1 MLRPTQRAS
10 WIGFAMAY
18 HLLHDFDMA
27 CNILEAFRKT
37 QQVTNSYDF
46 EHSEL
51 LLYQSMVI
59 QESGDLE
66 EAVKHLDKFKEQIHD
81 KLTVEETYGNCNVST
96 FIYIFSSV
104 EIQRTRRLKFFFFF
118 YKTEFSNKQLLSSSY
133 S

>member
-59 QESGDLE
+59 QDSGDLE
-66 EAVKHLDKFKEQIHD
+66 EAVKHLDRFKEQIHD
-81 KLTVEETYGNCNVST
+81 KLTVEETYGKTCVDYDKITKNILISMSSMNVKTVRSL
-96 FIYIFSSV
+96 V
-104 EIQRTRRLKFFFFF
+104 E
-118 YKTEFSNKQLLSSSY
+118 S
-133 S
+133 